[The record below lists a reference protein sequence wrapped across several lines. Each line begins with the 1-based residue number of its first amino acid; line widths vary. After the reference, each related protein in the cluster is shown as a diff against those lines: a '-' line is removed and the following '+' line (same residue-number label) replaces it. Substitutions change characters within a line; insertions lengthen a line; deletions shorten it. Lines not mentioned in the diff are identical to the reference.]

1 MTVFLQLPSI
11 AQPVE
16 MSIFMESDTAYRA
29 KEADLHILFLSESL
43 RKSGIK
49 TEFLSDY
56 VFKNNKNSIPI
67 NNLKYLAKKS
77 LRFSEKISKKRINM
91 AYDQLN
97 YLDRKSLGSIII
109 NNPKLDIDEDCK
121 LKSISP
127 DSGYEKYELW
137 PLFGLI
143 FPRDHFISLGETTI
157 FGNLNRSDR
166 RRESIVVKEIIKR
179 TKQKIMEI
187 NLNLEGGDYIENDEM
202 SILNVGF
209 RTDKKIAYELME
221 RNLINKEKF
230 IVIND
235 NQKNPKQFHLD
246 HYLCL
251 LKQSI
256 LIDEKR
262 ENNKKSTVS
271 IYEKINKKWKE
282 TKREIT
288 VKKAAEYLDYEI
300 ISLDKEMMKYNCAN
314 SLVIGKKIW
323 IGNETPK
330 KLLSTLEKKG
340 YEIKKNKISEH
351 EKQFGSIHCVTQYVK
366 THEIQ

>member
-11 AQPVE
+11 VQPVE
-16 MSIFMESDTAYRA
+16 MSIFMEAETAYKA
-29 KEADLHILFLSESL
+29 KEADLNILDLSESL
-43 RKSGIK
+43 KKSGIK

-56 VFKNNKNSIPI
+56 IFKNNDNSIPI

-77 LRFSEKISKKRINM
+77 LRFSEKINKKRINM

-97 YLDRKSLGSIII
+97 YLDRNSLGRIII
-109 NNPKLDIDEDCK
+109 NNPKLNIDEDCK

-143 FPRDHFISLGETTI
+143 FPRDHFISLGETI
-157 FGNLNRSDR
+157 VFGNLSRSDR
-166 RRESIVVKEIIKR
+166 RRETTIVKEIITR
-179 TKQKIMEI
+179 AKQKIIEI
-187 NLNLEGGDYIENDEM
+187 DLNLEGGDYLENEEI

-221 RNLINKEKF
+221 KNLINKEKF

-235 NQKNPKQFHLD
+235 NQKNTKQFHLD

-251 LKQSI
+251 LKKSI

-262 ENNKKSTVS
+262 ENSEKSTVS
-271 IYEKINKKWKE
+271 IYEKTNKKWKE

-288 VKKAAEYLDYEI
+288 VKKAAEYLDYET
-300 ISLDKEMMKYNCAN
+300 ISLDKEMMKSNCAN
-314 SLVIGKKIW
+314 SLVIGEKIW
-323 IGNETPK
+323 IGSEAPK
-330 KLLSTLEKKG
+330 KLISTLEKKG
-340 YEIKKNKISEH
+340 YEIKKNKIGEH
-351 EKQFGSIHCVTQYVK
+351 EKQFGSIHCVTQHVK
-366 THEIQ
+366 KDEI